1 MERTDL
7 HNGTN
12 DRGNGSLRHD
22 WTVEEILAIHDQPLL
37 ELISQANAV
46 HRLHQNV
53 SDVQKAS
60 LLSIKTGHCPE
71 DCGYCPQ
78 SSHHGDVE
86 LEAVDLMQVD
96 QVLEQARLA
105 RAAGADR
112 FCMGA
117 AWRQVR
123 DGVEFDAVLDM
134 VKGVRALGME
144 ACVTLGML
152 NGSQAQRLKQAGL
165 TAYNHNLDTGPDY
178 YGKIISTRTYDD
190 RLATLA
196 AVRGAGIEMCCGGII
211 GMGESIKDR
220 AAMLQV
226 LAGFDPHP
234 ESVPINAL
242 VPVAGTPLAAR
253 DKVDPLDLVRMIAT
267 TRILMPNARVRL
279 SAGRSGLSREA
290 QILCM
295 VAGANSIFYGETLL
309 TTPNA
314 ETHAD
319 NALFAA
325 LAGLPPHEQ
334 GARTAGKSSS

>member
-1 MERTDL
+1 LRYGLDENTDL
-7 HNGTN
+7 
-12 DRGNGSLRHD
+12 SLRHD
-22 WTVEEILAIHDQPLL
+22 WTLEEILAVHDLPLL
-37 ELISQANAV
+37 ELISRANAV
-46 HRLHQNV
+46 HRAHQDV

-86 LEAVDLMQVD
+86 LDSIDLMRVD
-96 QVLEQARLA
+96 QVLERAVVA

-123 DGVEFDAVLDM
+123 DGAEFDAVLDM

-152 NGSQAQRLKQAGL
+152 SEGQAQRLKDAGL

-178 YGKIISTRTYDD
+178 YGEIISTRTYDD

-196 AVRGAGIEMCCGGII
+196 AVRKSGIEMCCGGII
-211 GMGESIKDR
+211 GMGETVKDR

-226 LAGFDPHP
+226 LSAFDPHP

-242 VPVAGTPLAAR
+242 VPVAGTPLGGR
-253 DKVDPLDLVRMIAT
+253 DHVDPLELVRMIAT
-267 TRILMPNARVRL
+267 TRILMPKARVRL
-279 SAGRSGLSREA
+279 SAGRSDLSREA
-290 QILCM
+290 QILCL
-295 VAGANSIFYGETLL
+295 VAGANSVFYGETLL

-314 ETHAD
+314 EVSAD
-319 NALFAA
+319 DALFRA
-325 LAGLPPHEQ
+325 LAGAVPSNE
-334 GARTAGKSSS
+334 GKVAVTETGS

>member
-1 MERTDL
+1 MQNATD
-7 HNGTN
+7 
-12 DRGNGSLRHD
+12 DRANMSLRHD
-22 WTVEEILAIHDQPLL
+22 WTVEEILAIHDLPLL
-37 ELISQANAV
+37 ELISRANAV
-46 HRLHQNV
+46 HHAHQNV

-78 SSHHGDVE
+78 SSHHGDVD
-86 LEAVDLMQVD
+86 LAAVDLMQVD
-96 QVLEQARLA
+96 EVLEQAGLA

-123 DGVEFDAVLDM
+123 DGAQFDAVLDM

-152 NGSQAQRLKQAGL
+152 DESQAQRLKEAGL

-178 YGKIISTRTYDD
+178 YGKIVSTRTYDD

-196 AVRGAGIEMCCGGII
+196 AVRGAGLEMCCGGII
-211 GMGESIKDR
+211 GMGESAKDR
-220 AAMLQV
+220 AAMLRV

-242 VPVAGTPLAAR
+242 VPVAGTPLGGQE
-253 DKVDPLDLVRMIAT
+253 KVDPLDLVRIIAT
-267 TRILMPNARVRL
+267 TRILMPKARVRL
-279 SAGRSGLSREA
+279 SAGRSDLSREA
-290 QILCM
+290 QVLCM
-295 VAGANSIFYGETLL
+295 AAGANSIFYGETLL

-325 LAGLPPHEQ
+325 LAGLAPREQ
-334 GARTAGKSSS
+334 NVRATGKSSS

>member
-1 MERTDL
+1 MHKSSD
-7 HNGTN
+7 
-12 DRGNGSLRHD
+12 DRAHLPLRHD
-22 WTVEEILAIHDQPLL
+22 WTVEEILAIHDLPLL
-37 ELISQANAV
+37 ELISRANAA
-46 HRLHQNV
+46 HRAHQDV

-78 SSHHGDVE
+78 SAHHGDVN

-96 QVLEQARLA
+96 QVLERAKLA

-117 AWRQVR
+117 AWREVR
-123 DGVEFDAVLDM
+123 DGAQFDAVLDM
-134 VKGVRALGME
+134 VRGVRGLGME

-152 NGSQAQRLKQAGL
+152 NESQAQKLKQAGL

-178 YGKIISTRTYDD
+178 YSQIVSTRTYAD
-190 RLATLA
+190 RLATLG
-196 AVRGAGIEMCCGGII
+196 AVRSAGIEMCCGGII

-226 LAGFDPHP
+226 LAGLDPHP

-242 VPVAGTPLAAR
+242 VPVLGTPLGAQE
-253 DKVDPLDLVRMIAT
+253 KLDPLDLVRMIAT

-279 SAGRSGLSREA
+279 SAGRSDLSREA
-290 QILCM
+290 QILCL
-295 VAGANSIFYGETLL
+295 VAGANSVFYGETLL

-314 ETHAD
+314 EVNAD
-319 NALFAA
+319 DALFAA
-325 LAGLPPHEQ
+325 L
-334 GARTAGKSSS
+334 RV

>member
-1 MERTDL
+1 MHDRTD
-7 HNGTN
+7 
-12 DRGNGSLRHD
+12 DRTHFSCRHD
-22 WTVEEILAIHDQPLL
+22 WTAEEILAIHDLPLL
-37 ELISQANAV
+37 ELISRANAL
-46 HRLHQNV
+46 HRAHQDVN
-53 SDVQKAS
+53 DVQKAS

-78 SSHHGDVE
+78 SAHHGDVDIAAE
-86 LEAVDLMQVD
+86 DLMRVD
-96 QVLEQARLA
+96 RVLEKAKLA

-134 VKGVRALGME
+134 VQGVRALGME

-152 NGSQAQRLKQAGL
+152 NESQAQRLKQAGL

-178 YGKIISTRTYDD
+178 YSEIVSTRSYDD

-196 AVRGAGIEMCCGGII
+196 AVRGAGLEMCCGGII
-211 GMGESIKDR
+211 GMGESTVDR

-226 LAGFDPHP
+226 LAAFDPHP

-242 VPVAGTPLAAR
+242 VPVAGTPLGDRAR
-253 DKVDPLDLVRMIAT
+253 VDPLDLVRMIAT

-279 SAGRSGLSREA
+279 SAGRSDLSREA
-290 QILCM
+290 QILCL

-314 ETHAD
+314 EVNAD

-325 LAGLPPHEQ
+325 LAGLAP
-334 GARTAGKSSS
+334 S